1 MRKVFR
7 NSSTGFTASL
17 PETYPDILSTREGS
31 AAEAAGESASPAAFR
46 RLDYSDTIGH
56 LRAMSSTRTF
66 HRLETYIREQMRMS
80 HVYQP
85 VMLQVLL
92 EKGGTAS
99 TEDVAKALLSYDR
112 SQVEYYEIRT
122 RNMVGKVLSQ
132 NGVIEPIK
140 DGRRIVGYRLATGD
154 LTEHE
159 TAALIELCGQRL
171 SAYINQRG
179 DGIWGHRSLSD
190 GYVAG
195 SVRYEVL
202 RRAKH
207 RCELCGAHEEQAALH
222 VDHIVPRAKG
232 GSDDLSNFQAL
243 CVTCNTNKRD
253 RDDTD
258 FRDVQTSYGTRNQ
271 ACLFCTIGEDRIIA
285 ENELCYAI
293 RDGFPVTPMHTLVI
307 PKRHV
312 ADYFDLYQPELNA
325 IQSLLLE
332 LRSQIIGSDATV
344 TGFNVGINTGADAG
358 QTIFH
363 VHVHLIPRRK
373 GDVPDPRGGVRGVI
387 PEKQKY

>member
-1 MRKVFR
+1 MSA
-7 NSSTGFTASL
+7 NL
-17 PETYPDILSTREGS
+17 TYQQL
-31 AAEAAGESASPAAFR
+31 EA
-46 RLDYSDTIGH
+46 
-56 LRAMSSTRTF
+56 
-66 HRLETYIREQMRMS
+66 YIRAQMRMS

-85 VMLQVLL
+85 VMLRVLL
-92 EKGGTAS
+92 ENGGTAS

-122 RNMVGKVLSQ
+122 KNMVGKVLTQ

-140 DGRRIVGYRLATGD
+140 DGRRITGYKLTSGH
-154 LTEHE
+154 LTEEE
-159 TAALIELCGQRL
+159 TGALVDLCQQRL
-171 SAYINQRG
+171 TDYINQRG
-179 DGIWGHRSLSD
+179 DGIWGHRSISD
-190 GYVAG
+190 GYVPG

-202 RRAKH
+202 KRAKY
-207 RCELCGAHEEQAALH
+207 RCELCGAHEEHAALH
-222 VDHIVPRAKG
+222 VDHILPRAKG

-258 FRDVQTSYGTRNQ
+258 FRGVLETYKERETD
-271 ACLFCTIGEDRIIA
+271 CLFCGIDSGRIIA

-293 RDGFPVTPMHTLVI
+293 RDGFPVTPLHTLII

-325 IQSLLLE
+325 IQSLL
-332 LRSQIIGSDATV
+332 RDQRKQIMTADPTV
-344 TGFNVGINTGADAG
+344 SGFNVGINAGSEAG

-373 GDVPDPRGGVRGVI
+373 GDVAEPRGGVRGVI
-387 PEKQKY
+387 PDKQKY

>member
-1 MRKVFR
+1 MSA
-7 NSSTGFTASL
+7 NL
-17 PETYPDILSTREGS
+17 TYQQL
-31 AAEAAGESASPAAFR
+31 EA
-46 RLDYSDTIGH
+46 
-56 LRAMSSTRTF
+56 
-66 HRLETYIREQMRMS
+66 YIRAQMRMS

-85 VMLQVLL
+85 VMLRVLL
-92 EKGGTAS
+92 ENGGTAS

-122 RNMVGKVLSQ
+122 KNMVGKVLTQ

-140 DGRRIVGYRLATGD
+140 DGRRITGYKLTSGH
-154 LTEHE
+154 LTEEE
-159 TAALIELCGQRL
+159 TGALVDLCQQRL
-171 SAYINQRG
+171 TDYINQRG
-179 DGIWGHRSLSD
+179 DGIWGHRSISD
-190 GYVAG
+190 GYVPG

-202 RRAKH
+202 KRAKY
-207 RCELCGAHEEQAALH
+207 RCELCGAHEEHAALH
-222 VDHIVPRAKG
+222 VDHILPRAKG

-258 FRDVQTSYGTRNQ
+258 FRGVLETYKERETD
-271 ACLFCTIGEDRIIA
+271 CLFCGIDSGRIIA

-293 RDGFPVTPMHTLVI
+293 RDGFPVTPFHTLII

-325 IQSLLLE
+325 IQSLL
-332 LRSQIIGSDATV
+332 RDQRKQIMTADPTV
-344 TGFNVGINTGADAG
+344 SGFNVGINAGAEAG

-373 GDVPDPRGGVRGVI
+373 GDVAKPRGGVRGVI
-387 PEKQKY
+387 PNKQKY